1 MVHRRW
7 VPYCHSPLFS
17 DLLHPEDGPSQGPHE
32 LPANPIHS
40 SYGRLALGTAFTA
53 GYKLPSARAITRS
66 IAVHT
71 QPSTLKLHRR
81 LHIFIYHSH
90 LNLSDL
96 NVYTRVPVIPM
107 CRAAALKLN

>member
-7 VPYCHSPLFS
+7 VPYYFPTSS

-40 SYGRLALGTAFTA
+40 SHRRLALGTAFTA

-66 IAVHT
+66 IAV
-71 QPSTLKLHRR
+71 QSEEPELR
-81 LHIFIYHSH
+81 
-90 LNLSDL
+90 
-96 NVYTRVPVIPM
+96 NVSCDEWRP
-107 CRAAALKLN
+107 

>member
-66 IAVHT
+66 IAVQRHVI
-71 QPSTLKLHRR
+71 SGRAGAKKKERKAGDHRAGR
-81 LHIFIYHSH
+81 KRNDKKMTTENES
-90 LNLSDL
+90 
-96 NVYTRVPVIPM
+96 
-107 CRAAALKLN
+107 